1 MVSSSFCH
9 IWAKYTNNINDQQF
23 TLCPVYFVSQIKG
36 MTLWQVIVD
45 DDDDDIL
52 SILLTKVYK
61 RTKDS
66 FKLGDEQNPVITY
79 LSNYVGLSMNL
90 VK

>member
-1 MVSSSFCH
+1 M
-9 IWAKYTNNINDQQF
+9 

-45 DDDDDIL
+45 DDDDDDGIL
-52 SILLTKVYK
+52 SILLTKVNK
-61 RTKDS
+61 RTKDL

-79 LSNYVGLSMNL
+79 LSNYIGRFIIEFS
-90 VK
+90 KI